1 MTPGEP
7 NASDD
12 SALAGGLA
20 ASAGE
25 LLLEIRT
32 GWSGGDPRELGRR
45 GDLES
50 NRLILGKLADARP
63 GDAVLSEESADD
75 PARLTAKRVWI
86 VDPLDGTR
94 EFTMAGRTDWAVHI
108 ALWEAGSGITSA
120 AVATPALDNQ
130 VYVTGVASPGIPSG
144 GRPAP
149 LLVVSDSRP
158 PPFAAGVAAE
168 LGGTVVQM
176 GSAGAKAIAV
186 LRGDVDAYIH
196 AGGQWEW
203 DSAAP
208 VGVLVSAG
216 FHASRIDGSLL
227 VYNQVNPY
235 LPDLVICSADLAP
248 KLLSALRHAGV

>member
-1 MTPGEP
+1 VSPGEP
-7 NASDD
+7 HASGDA
-12 SALAGGLA
+12 ALAGRLA

-25 LLLEIRT
+25 LLLEIRS
-32 GWSGGDPRELGRR
+32 GWPGENPAELGRM

-63 GDAVLSEESADD
+63 DDAVLSEESADD
-75 PARLTAKRVWI
+75 AARLTAKRVWI

-94 EFTMAGRTDWAVHI
+94 EFTMPGRADWAVHI

-130 VYVTGVASPGIPSG
+130 VYVSGAARPGTPSG
-144 GRPAP
+144 DRAAP

-158 PPFAAGVAAE
+158 PPFAAGVATE

-176 GSAGAKAIAV
+176 GSAGAKAMAV

-216 FHASRIDGSLL
+216 FHASRIDGSPL

-248 KLLSALRHAGV
+248 KLLAALRHASV